1 MKNEQRAGI
10 IDTISLGYGLITRR
24 PWLIALPV
32 LLDLFFWLGPRLSM
46 QPTVDAVTGLLA
58 AQGGENAG
66 MLEALRRMGT
76 QSDLFMLLA
85 VQVPSLIRWLDPTTS
100 ALPAMRPVVTLTS
113 VLATFSVA
121 LLLLVAGLLLSML
134 YLAPIAQVVRSG
146 GADMLRAPRL
156 AGRAWL
162 RLLLLVA
169 LLSGVGMVVIVPL
182 SALAAVT
189 ALAGLN
195 LLAPFSILLQVA
207 VIWLFIYLYFVINA
221 ILVSDVGPLQAIRNS
236 IAVVRHNFWASLGLM
251 LLSALIIEGLTRV
264 FRLFTGTTVG
274 IPLAIIANAYIGSG
288 LAAASMIFYRDRL
301 ARLTTVKRDA

>member
-10 IDTISLGYGLITRR
+10 IDTISLGYGLVTRR

-66 MLEALRRMGT
+66 MIEALRRMGT

-85 VQVPSLIRWLDPTTS
+85 VQVPSLIRWLDPATS

-169 LLSGVGMVVIVPL
+169 LLSGIGMVVIVPL
-182 SALAAVT
+182 SALAAVM

>member
-10 IDTISLGYGLITRR
+10 IDTISLGYGLVTRR
-24 PWLIALPV
+24 PWLIVLPV

-46 QPTVDAVTGLLA
+46 QPTVDAVTSLLA

-66 MLEALRRMGT
+66 MLDALRRMGT

-85 VQVPSLIRWLDPTTS
+85 VQIPSLIRWLDPATS
-100 ALPAMRPVVTLTS
+100 SLPETRPVVTLTGM
-113 VLATFSVA
+113 LATFAVA
-121 LLLLVAGLLLSML
+121 LLLLAAGLLLSML

-169 LLSGVGMVVIVPL
+169 LLSGVALVVIVPL

-251 LLSALIIEGLTRV
+251 LLSALIVEGLTRV
-264 FRLFTGTTVG
+264 FRLFTGTPVG
-274 IPLAIIANAYIGSG
+274 IPLAIVANAYIGSG

-301 ARLTTVKRDA
+301 ARLTTVKPNA